1 VSYSNPDNILKACIH
16 ASDFC
21 REMYSNLLG
30 CVLAGV
36 VVELRIELLLI
47 D

>member
-1 VSYSNPDNILKACIH
+1 
-16 ASDFC
+16 
-21 REMYSNLLG
+21 MYSNLLG